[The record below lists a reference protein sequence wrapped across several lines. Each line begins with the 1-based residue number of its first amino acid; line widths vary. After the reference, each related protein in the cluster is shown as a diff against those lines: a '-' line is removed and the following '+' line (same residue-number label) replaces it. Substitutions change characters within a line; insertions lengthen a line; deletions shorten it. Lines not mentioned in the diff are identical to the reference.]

1 MRLSNSANSVNC
13 VTEDRFSRMLAPAGG
28 LDLGPHCG
36 RKSGRRNVRF
46 TLGSGRWTARLLK
59 VGQRPVVDIHVIPI
73 IYQ

>member
-36 RKSGRRNVRF
+36 RKSSVNTVGVRSAPPPKADV
-46 TLGSGRWTARLLK
+46 GLL
-59 VGQRPVVDIHVIPI
+59 D
-73 IYQ
+73 Y